1 MLQVNS
7 LHFNYSPFFIP
18 VKYPRGFSNQYTGLH
33 NHILVPKTENISF
46 FIIHYSWRLC
56 FFNSILSKVCFQVTK
71 DILTILNFVRK
82 WKTYS
87 LQLFYSID
95 DHQHLTCWAGNSM
108 SKRSLN
114 KPFNI
119 DWSLSKDK
127 LLFRLP
133 WVLE

>member
-7 LHFNYSPFFIP
+7 LQFNLLTLLHTSEVSKWIFKPISWFAQP
-18 VKYPRGFSNQYTGLH
+18 HSGAKNRKYIFLYT
-33 NHILVPKTENISF
+33 I
-46 FIIHYSWRLC
+46 YSWRLC
-56 FFNSILSKVCFQVTK
+56 FFNSVLSKVCFQVTK

-108 SKRSLN
+108 SERSLN
-114 KPFNI
+114 RPFNI